1 MPRRAD
7 VQHAFIKA
15 IKRTPKGA
23 QTVTVVDFLRE
34 LRELGHDWSP
44 NQAVNYI
51 RMYQAAWRIKDEEE
65 YGQHIYMK
73 FAHGITLT

>member
-1 MPRRAD
+1 MARWSDIQP
-7 VQHAFIKA
+7 AFIKA

-23 QTVTVVDFLRE
+23 PRVAVVDFLRE
-34 LRELGHDWSP
+34 LKAVGHDWSP
-44 NQAVNYI
+44 NQAVEYI
-51 RMYQAAWRIKDEEE
+51 RMYQTTWKIHTEGE